1 MRKKLME
8 KHQEKVQVYA
18 MWKKGLATWEECMNG
33 VRNCKDTM
41 MKAKIHLELN
51 LVREMKDN
59 MKGLFKYVNSKRKM
73 RENVGPLLNKVSALV
88 TGDAEEVDMMNT
100 YLASVFT
107 SKTVLWS
114 IPDHGGKRESLEK
127 VCFPHG

>member
-1 MRKKLME
+1 MELKLAKE
-8 KHQEKVQVYA
+8 IKDN
-18 MWKKGLATWEECMNG
+18 KKGS
-33 VRNCKDTM
+33 
-41 MKAKIHLELN
+41 
-51 LVREMKDN
+51 
-59 MKGLFKYVNSKRKM
+59 FKYVNSKGKT
-73 RENVGPLLNKVSALV
+73 REDVSPLLSEVSALV
-88 TGDAEEVDMMNT
+88 TGDAEEVEMMNT

>member
-1 MRKKLME
+1 MRK
-8 KHQEKVQVYA
+8 A
-18 MWKKGLATWEECMNG
+18 
-33 VRNCKDTM
+33 
-41 MKAKIHLELN
+41 KAHLEFN
-51 LVREMKDN
+51 LAKEVKDN
-59 MKGLFKYVNSKRKM
+59 KKRFFWWFFFLFVCLFFTYVISKRKTM
-73 RENVGPLLNKVSALV
+73 ENVGLLLSEVGAVV
-88 TGDAEEVDMMNT
+88 TGDAEEVEMMNT